1 MRRGPSGAV
10 FLLPPYINC
19 SDSVGALC
27 QLLGGFIWLGF
38 SGLEGLGV
46 VGGLD
51 TVFADRGSGDEGE
64 GRYQV

>member
-1 MRRGPSGAV
+1 MVCLISP
-10 FLLPPYINC
+10 LT
-19 SDSVGALC
+19 SVMNGWGVLC

-51 TVFADRGSGDEGE
+51 TVFADRG
-64 GRYQV
+64 